1 MKIASL
7 LLFVFLNVALVG
19 CGEKEEKHAE
29 GEHDDHGAEGEGA
42 RFAEGKG
49 IALLEETKKAI
60 GLELEE
66 AQERKLAPA
75 INVEAQIYR
84 TPGEPSRAGAE
95 QSEFAY
101 ATAFANSTATERLK
115 PGDSA
120 LLKLGET
127 EFPAKVW
134 RIDTSSAEAVSSA
147 EVILEISDPQKVLRI
162 GDFVSG
168 TVTVAG
174 ADTEVIA
181 ISRSAVLETSAG
193 KFAFVQNGDFL
204 LRTPVTTGAESAA
217 HIEITDGLYAGDIV
231 AHKPVETLYLIEL
244 RATKGGGHSH

>member
-1 MKIASL
+1 MKRASL
-7 LLFVFLNVALVG
+7 ILFAFLTAGLIG

-29 GEHDDHGAEGEGA
+29 GEHHDHGAEAEGA

-49 IALLEETKKAI
+49 IALLEETRKAI

-66 AQERKLAPA
+66 VQERKLAPA
-75 INVEAQIYR
+75 ISVEAQIYR

-95 QSEFAY
+95 KSEFAY
-101 ATAFANSTATERLK
+101 ATAFANSTAAEQLK

-127 EFPAKVW
+127 EFSARVW
-134 RIDTSSAEAVSSA
+134 RIDTSSAAAVGSA
-147 EVILEISDPQKVLRI
+147 EAILEISDPQKVLRV

-168 TVTVAG
+168 TVTFAG
-174 ADTEVIA
+174 GDTEVTA

-204 LRTPVTTGAESAA
+204 LRTPVTTGAESAE
-217 HIEITDGLYAGDIV
+217 HVEITDGLYAGDIV
-231 AHKPVETLYLIEL
+231 ANKPVETLYLIEL